1 VTVENLYAFLEVF
14 FLPENMPKTEML
26 DELKKLRNK
35 VSRLEASEKRLKILE
50 QSLKKSEEMNKKIAM
65 SSLDAIVITDA
76 GGKII
81 FGTEKAAELYGCLSP
96 DELTNRSA
104 FDFIDATC
112 HTSLKINLERV
123 LAEGFMSGAE
133 YTVIKKDGS
142 KSFAEINSAV
152 VSDPAGKPLFV
163 VNTVRD
169 VTKRKKMEEALVES
183 TSKYRTLFECATDAI
198 MVHEF
203 SGNSGCGKILEIN
216 GEGCARLGITRQ
228 QAMTMSIGQAIGSEG
243 RAAMMKAGKEMADTG
258 HAVFEG
264 VVAAK
269 NGDLMVEINSHKI
282 EYDGKAA
289 VLSVVRDITEKKL
302 AEEDLEKSYEMLTK
316 IMNGIIQ
323 AMEKLVEKKDL
334 YTVGHQKR
342 TAELAGEIAMEM
354 GLPKD
359 QINSIY
365 IAAVI
370 HDIGKIFVSGS
381 ILNKKDKLTN
391 EEYDIIKKH
400 PEAGYEVL
408 KSIEFPWPVAEIVL
422 QHHERLNGSG
432 YPFGLKGDDIY
443 LESRIISVADVVEA
457 ITFERPYREAY
468 GIDRALGELI
478 KNRGRLYDP
487 EIVDICVRLFRKK
500 GYKLE
505 LKSDRAG
512 FII

>member
-1 VTVENLYAFLEVF
+1 VTIGILYAFLEVF
-14 FLPENMPKTEML
+14 LLPENMTRTEMFE
-26 DELKKLRNK
+26 ELKKLRKK
-35 VSRLEASEKRLKILE
+35 VSKLESSEKRLGILE
-50 QSLKKSEEMNKKIAM
+50 LSLKKSEEMNKKIAM
-65 SSLDAIVITDA
+65 ASLDAIVITDA
-76 GGKII
+76 GGIII
-81 FGTEKAAELYGCLSP
+81 FATEKAAELYGCLSP
-96 DELTNRSA
+96 EELTTRSA
-104 FDFIDATC
+104 FEFIDETC
-112 HTSLKINLERV
+112 HAILKTNIERV
-123 LAEGFMSGAE
+123 LSEGFMSGTE
-133 YTVIKKDGS
+133 YTFIKKDGL
-142 KSFAEINSAV
+142 KLFAEINSAV
-152 VSDPAGKPLFV
+152 VSDPAGRPLFI

-169 VTKRKKMEEALVES
+169 VTKRKKMEEALIES
-183 TSKYRTLFECATDAI
+183 TSKYRVLFECATDAI
-198 MVHEF
+198 TVHEF
-203 SGNSGCGKILEIN
+203 SEDCGCGRILEIN
-216 GEGCARLGITRQ
+216 GEGCLKLGITRQ
-228 QAMTMSIGQAIGSEG
+228 QALNMRIGQVVSSGGQES
-243 RAAMMKAGKEMADTG
+243 MMQAGKEVADTG
-258 HAVFEG
+258 HAVFESII
-264 VVAAK
+264 AAK
-269 NGDLMVEINSHKI
+269 DGDLNVEINSHKI
-282 EYDGKAA
+282 EFDGKAA
-289 VLSVVRDITEKKL
+289 VLSIVRDITERKL

-323 AMEKLVEKKDL
+323 AMEKLVEKKDM

-381 ILNKKDKLTN
+381 ILNKKDRLTN

-432 YPFGLKGDDIY
+432 YPYGLTGDDIY

-468 GIDRALGELI
+468 GIDRALDELI
-478 KNRGRLYDP
+478 ANRGKLYDP

-505 LKSDRAG
+505 LKSDRVG